1 MAPVKDKWIRRFII
15 TETRRHKKGFTI
27 YKVTSV
33 VFLKSSHE
41 ELSKVSVWKR
51 YNDFKKLHLELSS
64 LHKRLGIK
72 EAFPTLPK
80 SKYFGRFEAEVVEE
94 RKKYALKFLEFVGR
108 YSYLYSSDTFI
119 TFFETSHADNYASY
133 CAHSLCSDTSED
145 DLIAPLNDSAFANDT
160 AAQNTLQVLSKT
172 SHNVLTNPC
181 STLPNI
187 IYTNENE
194 FAASQRKNES
204 RSATNLQIANVKK
217 EEQSY
222 KTEKSHAQSTIV
234 RDCDADIRNK
244 NFDANNIT
252 TLSNVSEFDNVNNNN
267 KDLLNCNTRSV
278 ILQEKGNTSYQTQA
292 EFTQYLLIA
301 AAHMSAAFKHESISE
316 YEEAFT
322 QYKLGISCLI
332 NGVQFDPDSTRVP
345 SIKDKISKYLARAE
359 QLYNRHLNCNIS
371 IVSKPISELQYY
383 KILKVMKSVMLVM
396 DIRANCNRIIKT
408 VGRSSVHEDN
418 ISNYVLRGQVPCM
431 VHLYA
436 CVETETTV
444 FLILQYASCGKLWDF
459 IRLHYEAS
467 DHLHTDVISNHI
479 CTNEHINHDLDSNEN
494 IDELNKTEEV
504 VENNKLRK
512 DHQYSV
518 DVQNAIYMEVPTV
531 QLLEKSQKLLQ
542 SVNAT
547 LRKSNSIANRL
558 NESKELRHSKDTVS
572 TNAKT
577 RVFQESDCTL
587 SDIYCNKSP
596 NNIKINDITV
606 AENLSMK
613 SFAEDKGSNSLS
625 ISNSENSN
633 TSENIRESV
642 SNEDCTTRNSLENKV
657 NDLFHNSTSKT
668 VSTQNVSID
677 NTIRVCKNNNIK
689 DTVDRTNSSNVNYNI
704 DEIQYS
710 HSCKENNMDEEK
722 ILWQIPE
729 AVIRSWAAEILLALE
744 ALHQQNVLILDFK
757 PDNILLDDAG
767 HVRLTYIVPQRNVEL
782 SKLTHPY
789 SSPESTMYSPTILVT
804 SATDVWSFGVI
815 LYELLTGITFIIKHP
830 GLFHSHSTVNIPS
843 KLSENARSLLYGIL
857 KYHPDER
864 LTIDEIKRHPFFA
877 GIDWFSMDNSQT

>member
-27 YKVTSV
+27 YKVTSM

-51 YNDFKKLHLELSS
+51 YNDFKKLHLELSN

-160 AAQNTLQVLSKT
+160 AAQNNTLQVKI
-172 SHNVLTNPC
+172 SHNVSTNPRC
-181 STLPNI
+181 ALPN

-194 FAASQRKNES
+194 S
-204 RSATNLQIANVKK
+204 RNTTNNLQIANVKK

-222 KTEKSHAQSTIV
+222 KTEKSQSSIA
-234 RDCDADIRNK
+234 RNCNADIRNK
-244 NFDANNIT
+244 NFGENNRAA
-252 TLSNVSEFDNVNNNN
+252 LSNASEFDNVNNN
-267 KDLLNCNTRSV
+267 KDLLNCNTSSV
-278 ILQEKGNTSYQTQA
+278 ISQERANTSYQTQA
-292 EFTQYLLIA
+292 DFTQYLLVA
-301 AAHMSAAFKHESISE
+301 AAHMSAAFKHESITE

-332 NGVQFDPDSTRVP
+332 NGVQFDPDTARVS

-371 IVSKPISELQYY
+371 VVSKPISELQYY
-383 KILKVMKSVMLVM
+383 KVLKVMKSVMLVM

-408 VGRSSVHEDN
+408 IERSSVHEDN
-418 ISNYVLRGQVPCM
+418 ISNYVLRGQIPCM
-431 VHLYA
+431 VHLYG

-467 DHLHTDVISNHI
+467 DHLYTDIISNRV
-479 CTNEHINHDLDSNEN
+479 CTNEINQNLDSNEN
-494 IDELNKTEEV
+494 NDELNKTEEV
-504 VENNKLRK
+504 VENNKRRK
-512 DHQYSV
+512 DHQYP
-518 DVQNAIYMEVPTV
+518 VQNAIYMEVPTI
-531 QLLEKSQKLLQ
+531 QLLENSQKLLQ

-558 NESKELRHSKDTVS
+558 NESKELKHSKDTLS
-572 TNAKT
+572 TNIKT
-577 RVFQESDCTL
+577 RVYQEADCTL

-596 NNIKINDITV
+596 NSIKNNDI
-606 AENLSMK
+606 AIKNG
-613 SFAEDKGSNSLS
+613 FAEDKDSKGTNSLS
-625 ISNSENSN
+625 IN
-633 TSENIRESV
+633 NICESV
-642 SNEDCTTRNSLENKV
+642 SNKDDCTIRNLFENKV
-657 NDLFHNSTSKT
+657 NDSFYNSTSKT
-668 VSTQNVSID
+668 VNAIY
-677 NTIRVCKNNNIK
+677 ICKNNNIK
-689 DTVDRTNSSNVNYNI
+689 DTIDRINSSNVNCSI
-704 DEIQYS
+704 DEMQYS
-710 HSCKENNMDEEK
+710 HSYKENTLDEEK

-729 AVIRSWAAEILLALE
+729 AVIRSWAAEILSALE
-744 ALHQQNVLILDFK
+744 TLHQQNVLILDFK

-767 HVRLTYIVPQRNVEL
+767 HVRLTYIIPQRNMEL
-782 SKLTHPY
+782 SKLTYPY
-789 SSPESTMYSPTILVT
+789 SSPESIMYSPTNLVT
-804 SATDVWSFGVI
+804 SATDVWSFGII

-830 GLFHSHSTVNIPS
+830 GLFHSHSTVNIPNN
-843 KLSENARSLLYGIL
+843 LSENARSLLCGIL

-864 LTIDEIKRHPFFA
+864 LTVDEIKHHPFFA
-877 GIDWFSMDNSQT
+877 ETDWSNIVNSQM

>member
-1 MAPVKDKWIRRFII
+1 M
-15 TETRRHKKGFTI
+15 
-27 YKVTSV
+27 
-33 VFLKSSHE
+33 
-41 ELSKVSVWKR
+41 
-51 YNDFKKLHLELSS
+51 
-64 LHKRLGIK
+64 HKRLGIK

-396 DIRANCNRIIKT
+396 DIRANCNRIIK
-408 VGRSSVHEDN
+408 VR
-418 ISNYVLRGQVPCM
+418 
-431 VHLYA
+431 
-436 CVETETTV
+436 
-444 FLILQYASCGKLWDF
+444 DF
-459 IRLHYEAS
+459 Y
-467 DHLHTDVISNHI
+467 
-479 CTNEHINHDLDSNEN
+479 
-494 IDELNKTEEV
+494 
-504 VENNKLRK
+504 
-512 DHQYSV
+512 
-518 DVQNAIYMEVPTV
+518 
-531 QLLEKSQKLLQ
+531 
-542 SVNAT
+542 
-547 LRKSNSIANRL
+547 
-558 NESKELRHSKDTVS
+558 
-572 TNAKT
+572 
-577 RVFQESDCTL
+577 
-587 SDIYCNKSP
+587 
-596 NNIKINDITV
+596 
-606 AENLSMK
+606 
-613 SFAEDKGSNSLS
+613 
-625 ISNSENSN
+625 
-633 TSENIRESV
+633 
-642 SNEDCTTRNSLENKV
+642 
-657 NDLFHNSTSKT
+657 
-668 VSTQNVSID
+668 
-677 NTIRVCKNNNIK
+677 
-689 DTVDRTNSSNVNYNI
+689 
-704 DEIQYS
+704 
-710 HSCKENNMDEEK
+710 
-722 ILWQIPE
+722 W
-729 AVIRSWAAEILLALE
+729 
-744 ALHQQNVLILDFK
+744 
-757 PDNILLDDAG
+757 
-767 HVRLTYIVPQRNVEL
+767 TYI
-782 SKLTHPY
+782 
-789 SSPESTMYSPTILVT
+789 
-804 SATDVWSFGVI
+804 
-815 LYELLTGITFIIKHP
+815 
-830 GLFHSHSTVNIPS
+830 SH
-843 KLSENARSLLYGIL
+843 K
-857 KYHPDER
+857 
-864 LTIDEIKRHPFFA
+864 F
-877 GIDWFSMDNSQT
+877 

>member
-1 MAPVKDKWIRRFII
+1 M
-15 TETRRHKKGFTI
+15 
-27 YKVTSV
+27 
-33 VFLKSSHE
+33 
-41 ELSKVSVWKR
+41 
-51 YNDFKKLHLELSS
+51 
-64 LHKRLGIK
+64 
-72 EAFPTLPK
+72 
-80 SKYFGRFEAEVVEE
+80 
-94 RKKYALKFLEFVGR
+94 
-108 YSYLYSSDTFI
+108 
-119 TFFETSHADNYASY
+119 
-133 CAHSLCSDTSED
+133 
-145 DLIAPLNDSAFANDT
+145 
-160 AAQNTLQVLSKT
+160 
-172 SHNVLTNPC
+172 
-181 STLPNI
+181 
-187 IYTNENE
+187 
-194 FAASQRKNES
+194 
-204 RSATNLQIANVKK
+204 
-217 EEQSY
+217 
-222 KTEKSHAQSTIV
+222 
-234 RDCDADIRNK
+234 
-244 NFDANNIT
+244 
-252 TLSNVSEFDNVNNNN
+252 
-267 KDLLNCNTRSV
+267 
-278 ILQEKGNTSYQTQA
+278 
-292 EFTQYLLIA
+292 
-301 AAHMSAAFKHESISE
+301 
-316 YEEAFT
+316 
-322 QYKLGISCLI
+322 
-332 NGVQFDPDSTRVP
+332 
-345 SIKDKISKYLARAE
+345 
-359 QLYNRHLNCNIS
+359 
-371 IVSKPISELQYY
+371 
-383 KILKVMKSVMLVM
+383 
-396 DIRANCNRIIKT
+396 
-408 VGRSSVHEDN
+408 
-418 ISNYVLRGQVPCM
+418 
-431 VHLYA
+431 
-436 CVETETTV
+436 
-444 FLILQYASCGKLWDF
+444 
-459 IRLHYEAS
+459 
-467 DHLHTDVISNHI
+467 HTDVISNHI

-596 NNIKINDITV
+596 NNIKINDIT
-606 AENLSMK
+606 ENLSMK

-633 TSENIRESV
+633 ISENIRESA
-642 SNEDCTTRNSLENKV
+642 NEDCTTRNSLENKV

-710 HSCKENNMDEEK
+710 HSCKENTMDEEK

-815 LYELLTGITFIIKHP
+815 LYELLTGIVCKIGHF
-830 GLFHSHSTVNIPS
+830 
-843 KLSENARSLLYGIL
+843 
-857 KYHPDER
+857 
-864 LTIDEIKRHPFFA
+864 
-877 GIDWFSMDNSQT
+877 